1 MQRQIKTVK
10 QYSRPLQADKL
21 NALYAVAKDYMAIK
35 NYVYEHY
42 SGIGSLGKID
52 PGYTVQN
59 EMTASGLRK
68 RMSITS
74 VYFYRAIFDALQD
87 IKMQWSRLRD
97 KIRLLVMRN
106 PNLSDLER
114 QYVCWILK
122 HPKLYTRVLQRKRMD
137 LPPNFRDKQL
147 DAHRLHNLICRLTR
161 RHKQPK
167 CSADRCVSFSVTNRA
182 YQYVPGGIKISTKV
196 PNRRVFIPLTDKNQY
211 DMQLLLK
218 FDHENRIVLHVPL
231 EQRIKRNAGLEKQI
245 ELRFGYGAMLHLSN
259 GHLYGDLLGEYMT
272 RETKRLKQKNNRRQ
286 KLIAQSKLCAER
298 GDNQKALRILRNNLG
313 QLKYTRQKRRADE
326 AVKSYIN
333 AQINK
338 MLQMEKPGM
347 LIIPKREK
355 IVYKTIPYELHAYL
369 SRWLIGYIRSRLEY
383 KCVQNNI
390 RLVEMEMNNGYLYDE
405 FKNKTS
411 IHYRSAVK
419 TAS

>member
-1 MQRQIKTVK
+1 MQRQMKTVK
-10 QYSRPLQADKL
+10 QYSRPLSADKL

-35 NYVYEHY
+35 NYVYERY

-68 RMSITS
+68 RLNITS

-106 PNLSDLER
+106 PNLHDLER
-114 QYVCWILK
+114 QYICWILK
-122 HPKLYTRVLQRKRMD
+122 HPKLYARVLQRKRID
-137 LPPNFRDKQL
+137 FPPNFQDRQL
-147 DAHRLHNLICRLTR
+147 NAPRLHNLICRLTR
-161 RHKQPK
+161 RHKEAK
-167 CSADRCVSFSVTNRA
+167 CHADRCGSFGVTNRA
-182 YQYVPGGIKISTKV
+182 YQYVPGGVKISTKI

-211 DMQLLLK
+211 NMQLLLK
-218 FDHENRIVLHVPL
+218 FDRNRIVLHVPL
-231 EQRIKRNAGLEKQI
+231 QQRTRQNAGYANEI
-245 ELRFGYGAMLHLSN
+245 ELRFGYGTMLHLSS
-259 GHLYGDLLGEYMT
+259 GRVYGDLLGAYMT
-272 RETKRLKQKNNRRQ
+272 RETKRLKEKNKRRQ
-286 KLIAQSKLCAER
+286 MLLAQSRLYAEHGENR
-298 GDNQKALRILRNNLG
+298 KALRILQNNLG
-313 QLKYTRQKRRADE
+313 QQKYLRQKLRADE

-338 MLQMEKPGM
+338 MLQMEKPGT

-355 IVYKTIPYELHAYL
+355 IAYQMIPYELHAYL
-369 SRWLIGYIRSRLEY
+369 SRWLLGYIRRRLAY
-383 KCVQNNI
+383 KCEQNNI
-390 RLVEMEMNNGYLYDE
+390 QLVEMEMRNGYIYDE
-405 FKNKTS
+405 FKKKTNVLYS
-411 IHYRSAVK
+411 KAVK